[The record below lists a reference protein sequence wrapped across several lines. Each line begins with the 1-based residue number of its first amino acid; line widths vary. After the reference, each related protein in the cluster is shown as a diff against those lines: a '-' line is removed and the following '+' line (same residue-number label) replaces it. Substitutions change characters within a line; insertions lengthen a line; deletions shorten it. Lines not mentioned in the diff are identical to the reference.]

1 MSQMAFYFNG
11 RRCTGCKTCE
21 FACKDYHNL
30 PSSYT
35 YRRVYEYEGGGWE
48 TDAEGFEVPSLFS
61 YFVSAACN
69 HCDNPACVAA
79 CAAGAV
85 AKDPE
90 TGLVAV
96 DADACVGC
104 GACATACPYG
114 AVTLVGA
121 DGVAESGMAAGG
133 ACVAAKCDGCAG
145 RVAAGQAPVCVEA
158 CPMRALA
165 FGAAEELAQR
175 GERANVAPLPSSDET
190 QPNLYVTPSR
200 HAVAAGS
207 SEGRIGNPEEL

>member
-11 RRCTGCKTCE
+11 ARCTGCKTCE

-30 PSSYT
+30 PSGYT
-35 YRRVYEYEGGGWE
+35 YRRVYEYEGGNWE
-48 TDAEGFEVPSLFS
+48 VDAEGFEVPNLFS

-79 CAAGAV
+79 CASGAV

-96 DADACVGC
+96 DAD
-104 GACATACPYG
+104 G

-121 DGVAESGMAAGG
+121 DGVAESGTAAGG
-133 ACVAAKCDGCAG
+133 ACVAAKCDGCAD
-145 RVAAGQAPVCVEA
+145 RVAAGLAPVCVEA

-165 FGAAEELAQR
+165 FGTAEELAQR

-190 QPNLYVTPSR
+190 QPNLYMTPSR

-207 SEGRIGNPEEL
+207 AEGRIGNPEEL